1 MNIREIARK
10 HYLPEKTK
18 RRRANTVAGYESSI
32 ELHVIPRFGHM
43 EISEIEPG
51 RYPGLDR

>member
-1 MNIREIARK
+1 MNLATIAHD

-32 ELHVIPRFGHM
+32 ELHVIPKWGDM
-43 EISEIEPG
+43 EIQ
-51 RYPGLDR
+51 